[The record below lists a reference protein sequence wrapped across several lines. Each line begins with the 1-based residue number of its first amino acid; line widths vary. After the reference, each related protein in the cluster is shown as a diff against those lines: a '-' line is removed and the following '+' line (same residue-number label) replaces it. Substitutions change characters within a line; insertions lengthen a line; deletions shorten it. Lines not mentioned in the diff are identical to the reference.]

1 MLFLWGSMGL
11 VTSIEHWG
19 MPAAIGMA
27 TEGVRAKYSEGAG
40 GGGFGAADYEIG
52 AKLDGAKVLAA
63 VENMAN
69 KAQHLSDWSLF
80 AYASPGWNAK
90 SNKERLI
97 KCLMN
102 DWVIAQSL
110 KGVTIQKRTFEK
122 FSVIVPIIAGG
133 MALEQLSGPSVQ
145 QQNDHPVYLPSV
157 PKAHLIALLVDY
169 DRQQKGENSEGFKK
183 KRTRYYQTHWE
194 RWEEHIECLRTILV
208 GYDVAAQVRF
218 RAELENKMGTN

>member
-1 MLFLWGSMGL
+1 MGL
-11 VTSIEHWG
+11 VTNIEHWP
-19 MPAAIGMA
+19 MSAAIALA
-27 TEGVRAKYSEGAG
+27 TEGVKANYNPGVG
-40 GGGFGAADYEIG
+40 GGGFGAADREIG
-52 AKLDGAKVLAA
+52 SKLDGAKVLAA
-63 VENMAN
+63 LERI
-69 KAQHLSDWSLF
+69 KRREKHLVDWSLF
-80 AYASPGWNAK
+80 AYASPGWNAN

-110 KGVTIQKRTFEK
+110 KGVTIQKRTFQK

-145 QQNDHPVYLPSV
+145 QQNDHPVYLPLV
-157 PKAHLIALLVDY
+157 HKAHLIALLVDY
-169 DRQQKGENSEGFKK
+169 DCQQKGENSEGFKK

-194 RWEEHIECLRTILV
+194 RWEEHIECIRTILV

>member
-1 MLFLWGSMGL
+1 MGL
-11 VTSIEHWG
+11 VTNIEHWP
-19 MPAAIGMA
+19 MSAAIALA
-27 TEGVRAKYSEGAG
+27 TEGVKTNYNPGVG
-40 GGGFGAADYEIG
+40 GGGFGAADREIG
-52 AKLDGAKVLAA
+52 SKLDGAKVLAA
-63 VENMAN
+63 LERI
-69 KAQHLSDWSLF
+69 KRREKHLVDWSLF
-80 AYASPGWNAK
+80 AYASPGWNAN

-110 KGVTIQKRTFEK
+110 KGVTIQKRTFQK

-145 QQNDHPVYLPSV
+145 QQNDHPVYLPLV

-169 DRQQKGENSEGFKK
+169 DCQQKGENSEGFKK

-194 RWEEHIECLRTILV
+194 RWEEHIDCIRTILA

-218 RAELENKMGTN
+218 RAELEN

>member
-1 MLFLWGSMGL
+1 MGL
-11 VTSIEHWG
+11 VTNIEHWP
-19 MPAAIGMA
+19 MSAAIALA
-27 TEGVRAKYSEGAG
+27 TEGVKANYNPGVG
-40 GGGFGAADYEIG
+40 GGGFGAADREIG
-52 AKLDGAKVLAA
+52 SKLDGAKVLAA
-63 VENMAN
+63 LERI
-69 KAQHLSDWSLF
+69 KRREKHLVDWSLF
-80 AYASPGWNAK
+80 AYASPGWNAN

-110 KGVTIQKRTFEK
+110 KGVTIQKRTFQK

-145 QQNDHPVYLPSV
+145 QQNDRPVYLPLV

-169 DRQQKGENSEGFKK
+169 DCQQKGENSEGFKK

-194 RWEEHIECLRTILV
+194 RWEEHIECIRTILI

>member
-1 MLFLWGSMGL
+1 MGL
-11 VTSIEHWG
+11 VVSIEHWP
-19 MPAAIGMA
+19 MSAAIALA
-27 TEGVRAKYSEGAG
+27 TEGVKANYNSGVG
-40 GGGFGAADYEIG
+40 GGGFGAADREIG
-52 AKLDGAKVLAA
+52 SKLDGAKVLAA
-63 VENMAN
+63 LERI
-69 KAQHLSDWSLF
+69 KRRERHLVDWSLF
-80 AYASPGWNAK
+80 AYASPGWNAN

-122 FSVIVPIIAGG
+122 FSVIVPFIAGG

-145 QQNDHPVYLPSV
+145 QQNDHPVYLPLV

-169 DRQQKGENSEGFKK
+169 DCQQKGENSEGFKK

-194 RWEEHIECLRTILV
+194 RWEEHIECIRTILV

>member
-1 MLFLWGSMGL
+1 MGL
-11 VTSIEHWG
+11 VVQIEHWP
-19 MPAAIGMA
+19 MSAAIALA
-27 TEGVRAKYSEGAG
+27 TEGVKANYNSGVG
-40 GGGFGAADYEIG
+40 GGGFGAADREIG
-52 AKLDGAKVLAA
+52 SKLDGAKVLAA
-63 VENMAN
+63 LERI
-69 KAQHLSDWSLF
+69 KRREKHLVDWSLF
-80 AYASPGWNAK
+80 AYASPGWNAN

-145 QQNDHPVYLPSV
+145 QQNDHPVYFPLV

-194 RWEEHIECLRTILV
+194 RWEEHIDCIRTILV

>member
-1 MLFLWGSMGL
+1 MGL
-11 VTSIEHWG
+11 VVQIEHWP
-19 MPAAIGMA
+19 MSAAIALA
-27 TEGVRAKYSEGAG
+27 TEGVKANYNPGVG
-40 GGGFGAADYEIG
+40 GGGFGAADREIG
-52 AKLDGAKVLAA
+52 SKLDGAKVLAA
-63 VENMAN
+63 LERI
-69 KAQHLSDWSLF
+69 KRREKHLVDWSLF
-80 AYASPGWNAK
+80 AYASPGWNAN

-122 FSVIVPIIAGG
+122 FSVIVPVIAGG

-145 QQNDHPVYLPSV
+145 QQNDHPVYFPLV
-157 PKAHLIALLVDY
+157 PKVHLIPLLVDY
-169 DRQQKGENSEGFKK
+169 DCQQKGENSECFKK

>member
-1 MLFLWGSMGL
+1 MGL
-11 VTSIEHWG
+11 VVQVEHWP
-19 MPAAIGMA
+19 MSAAIALA
-27 TEGVRAKYSEGAG
+27 TEGIKANYNPGVG
-40 GGGFGAADYEIG
+40 GGGFGAADREIG
-52 AKLDGAKVLAA
+52 SKLDGAKVLAA
-63 VENMAN
+63 LERI
-69 KAQHLSDWSLF
+69 KRREKHLVDWSLF
-80 AYASPGWNAK
+80 AYASPGWNAN

-122 FSVIVPIIAGG
+122 FSVIVPVIAGG

-145 QQNDHPVYLPSV
+145 QQNDHPVYFPLV
-157 PKAHLIALLVDY
+157 PKAHLIPLLVDY
-169 DRQQKGENSEGFKK
+169 DCQQKGENSEGFKK

-194 RWEEHIECLRTILV
+194 RWEEHIECIRTILI

>member
-1 MLFLWGSMGL
+1 MGL
-11 VTSIEHWG
+11 VVQIEHWP
-19 MPAAIGMA
+19 MSAAIALA
-27 TEGVRAKYSEGAG
+27 TEGVKANYNPGVG
-40 GGGFGAADYEIG
+40 GGGFGAADREIG
-52 AKLDGAKVLAA
+52 SKLDGAKVLAA
-63 VENMAN
+63 LERI
-69 KAQHLSDWSLF
+69 KRREKHLVDWSLF
-80 AYASPGWNAK
+80 AYASPGWNAN

-110 KGVTIQKRTFEK
+110 KGVTIQKRTFQK

-145 QQNDHPVYLPSV
+145 QQNDHPVYLPLV

-169 DRQQKGENSEGFKK
+169 DCQQKGENSEGFKK

-194 RWEEHIECLRTILV
+194 RWEEHIECIRTILI

>member
-1 MLFLWGSMGL
+1 MGL
-11 VTSIEHWG
+11 VVQIEHWP
-19 MPAAIGMA
+19 MSAAIALA
-27 TEGVRAKYSEGAG
+27 TEGVKAIYNPGVG
-40 GGGFGAADYEIG
+40 GGGFGAADREIG
-52 AKLDGAKVLAA
+52 SKLDGAKVLAA
-63 VENMAN
+63 LERI
-69 KAQHLSDWSLF
+69 KRREKHLVDWSLF
-80 AYASPGWNAK
+80 AYASPGWNAN

-122 FSVIVPIIAGG
+122 FSLIVPIIAGG
-133 MALEQLSGPSVQ
+133 MALEQLSGPSIQ
-145 QQNDHPVYLPSV
+145 QQNDHPVYLPLV

-194 RWEEHIECLRTILV
+194 RWEEHIECIRTILV

>member
-1 MLFLWGSMGL
+1 MGL
-11 VTSIEHWG
+11 VVSIEHWP
-19 MPAAIGMA
+19 MSAAIALA
-27 TEGVRAKYSEGAG
+27 TEGVKANYNPGVG
-40 GGGFGAADYEIG
+40 GGGFGAADREIG
-52 AKLDGAKVLAA
+52 SKLDGAKVLAA
-63 VENMAN
+63 LERI
-69 KAQHLSDWSLF
+69 KRREKHLVDWSLF
-80 AYASPGWNAK
+80 AYASPGWNAN

-110 KGVTIQKRTFEK
+110 KGVTIQKRTFQK

-145 QQNDHPVYLPSV
+145 QQNDRPVYLPLV

-169 DRQQKGENSEGFKK
+169 DCQQKGENSEGFKK

-194 RWEEHIECLRTILV
+194 RWEEHIDCIRTILV

>member
-1 MLFLWGSMGL
+1 MGL
-11 VTSIEHWG
+11 VTNIEHWP
-19 MPAAIGMA
+19 MSAAIALA
-27 TEGVRAKYSEGAG
+27 TEGVKANYNPGVG
-40 GGGFGAADYEIG
+40 GGGFGAADREIG
-52 AKLDGAKVLAA
+52 SKLDGAKVLAA
-63 VENMAN
+63 LERI
-69 KAQHLSDWSLF
+69 KRREKHLVDWSLF
-80 AYASPGWNAK
+80 AYASPGWNAN

-133 MALEQLSGPSVQ
+133 MALEQLSGSSVQ
-145 QQNDHPVYLPSV
+145 QQNDHPVYLPLV

-169 DRQQKGENSEGFKK
+169 DCQQKGENSEGFKK

-194 RWEEHIECLRTILV
+194 RWEEHIDCIRTILV

>member
-1 MLFLWGSMGL
+1 MGL
-11 VTSIEHWG
+11 VVQIEHWP
-19 MPAAIGMA
+19 MSAAIALA
-27 TEGVRAKYSEGAG
+27 TEGVKANYNPGVG
-40 GGGFGAADYEIG
+40 GGGFGAADREIG
-52 AKLDGAKVLAA
+52 SKLDGAKVLAA
-63 VENMAN
+63 LERI
-69 KAQHLSDWSLF
+69 KRREKHLVDWSLF
-80 AYASPGWNAK
+80 AYASPGWNAN

-110 KGVTIQKRTFEK
+110 KGVTIQKRTFQK

-145 QQNDHPVYLPSV
+145 QQNDHPVYLPLV

-169 DRQQKGENSEGFKK
+169 DCQQKGENSEGFKK

-194 RWEEHIECLRTILV
+194 RWEEHIECIRTILV

>member
-1 MLFLWGSMGL
+1 MGL
-11 VTSIEHWG
+11 VVQIEHWP
-19 MPAAIGMA
+19 MSAAIALA
-27 TEGVRAKYSEGAG
+27 TEGVKANYNPGVG
-40 GGGFGAADYEIG
+40 GGGFGAADREIG
-52 AKLDGAKVLAA
+52 SKLDGAKVLAA
-63 VENMAN
+63 LERI
-69 KAQHLSDWSLF
+69 KRREKHLVDWSLF
-80 AYASPGWNAK
+80 AYASPGWNAN
-90 SNKERLI
+90 SNKERFI

-122 FSVIVPIIAGG
+122 FSVIVPVIAGG

-145 QQNDHPVYLPSV
+145 QQNDHPVYFPLV
-157 PKAHLIALLVDY
+157 PKAHLIPLLVDY
-169 DRQQKGENSEGFKK
+169 DCQQKGENSEGFKK

-194 RWEEHIECLRTILV
+194 RWEEHIECIRTILI

>member
-1 MLFLWGSMGL
+1 MGL
-11 VTSIEHWG
+11 VVSIEQWP
-19 MPAAIGMA
+19 MSAAIALA
-27 TEGVRAKYSEGAG
+27 TEGVKANYNPGVG
-40 GGGFGAADYEIG
+40 GGGFGAADREIG
-52 AKLDGAKVLAA
+52 SKLDGAKVLAA
-63 VENMAN
+63 LERI
-69 KAQHLSDWSLF
+69 KRREKHLVDWSLF
-80 AYASPGWNAK
+80 AYASPGWNAN

-102 DWVIAQSL
+102 DWVIAQSQ
-110 KGVTIQKRTFEK
+110 KGVTIQKRTFQK

-145 QQNDHPVYLPSV
+145 QQNDHPVYLPLV

-169 DRQQKGENSEGFKK
+169 DCQQKGENSEGFKK

-194 RWEEHIECLRTILV
+194 RWEEHIECIRTILV

>member
-1 MLFLWGSMGL
+1 MGL
-11 VTSIEHWG
+11 VTNIEHWP
-19 MPAAIGMA
+19 MSAAIALA
-27 TEGVRAKYSEGAG
+27 TEGVKANYNPGVG
-40 GGGFGAADYEIG
+40 GGGFGAADREIG
-52 AKLDGAKVLAA
+52 SKLDGAKVLAA
-63 VENMAN
+63 LERI
-69 KAQHLSDWSLF
+69 KRREKHLVDWSLF
-80 AYASPGWNAK
+80 AYASPGWNAN

-110 KGVTIQKRTFEK
+110 KGVTIQKRTFQK

-145 QQNDHPVYLPSV
+145 QQNDRPVYLPLV

-169 DRQQKGENSEGFKK
+169 DCQQKGENSEGFKK

-194 RWEEHIECLRTILV
+194 RWEEHIDCIRTILV

>member
-1 MLFLWGSMGL
+1 MGL
-11 VTSIEHWG
+11 VTNIEHWP
-19 MPAAIGMA
+19 MSAAIALA
-27 TEGVRAKYSEGAG
+27 TEGVKANYNPSVG
-40 GGGFGAADYEIG
+40 GGGFGATDREIG
-52 AKLDGAKVLAA
+52 SKLDGAKVLAA
-63 VENMAN
+63 LERI
-69 KAQHLSDWSLF
+69 KRREKHLVDWSLF
-80 AYASPGWNAK
+80 AYASPGWNAN

-145 QQNDHPVYLPSV
+145 QQNDHPVYLPLV

-194 RWEEHIECLRTILV
+194 RWEEHIECIRTILV

>member
-1 MLFLWGSMGL
+1 MGL
-11 VTSIEHWG
+11 VVQIEHWP
-19 MPAAIGMA
+19 MSAAIALA
-27 TEGVRAKYSEGAG
+27 TEGVKANYNPGVG
-40 GGGFGAADYEIG
+40 GGGFGASDREIG
-52 AKLDGAKVLAA
+52 SKLDGAKVLAA
-63 VENMAN
+63 LERI
-69 KAQHLSDWSLF
+69 KRREKHLVDWSLF
-80 AYASPGWNAK
+80 AYASPGWNAN
-90 SNKERLI
+90 SNKERFI

-122 FSVIVPIIAGG
+122 FSVIVPVIAGG

-145 QQNDHPVYLPSV
+145 QQNDHPVYFPLV
-157 PKAHLIALLVDY
+157 PKAHLIPLLVDY
-169 DRQQKGENSEGFKK
+169 DCQQKGENSEGFKK

-194 RWEEHIECLRTILV
+194 RWEEHIECIRTILI